1 MTTINRLYEFNSE
14 RKPAALKDY
23 EWSNNYMRSFKIK
36 HKRENCVSEIVA
48 EPGIQNQADKID

>member
-1 MTTINRLYEFNSE
+1 MIAINRLYQFNSE

-48 EPGIQNQADKID
+48 EPGI